1 MPLTRPKAH
10 QLSGQ
15 TAKSSVRVVT
25 VSNVTLS
32 GGAPA
37 TVDGVSLTL
46 EDRILV
52 TAQTDATENGIYRVT
67 TVGSGSNGTW
77 VRGRDAN
84 QSYEVLA
91 GMTTMV
97 SEGTTY
103 ADTFWKLTTDG
114 EVTLGTTELTFEQH
128 STVEAKS
135 IANLSDVTITSA
147 TSNDVLTY
155 NGSAW
160 VNNTA
165 VNLSGNITGGN
176 LTTTGALTVG
186 TVLGNLVPTSNVTYT
201 LGSSTNAWKDLY
213 LGPGSL
219 YINGQ
224 KVLEDTSGTINV
236 TADQDQNLTIKTSGT
251 GQTTVQSAA
260 GVNLTTSGSAD
271 ISLTTSTGQIE
282 LNGNVSLN
290 STNTINSADSNPIT
304 FGDDIALGTNN
315 INSVGSI
322 TASTTATVT
331 GNITGGNLIT
341 SALVSAGTVTATG
354 NVTGGN
360 LITSALVS
368 AADVSASATI
378 TATGNITTSGSFIGD
393 GSQLTGLPAGY
404 TDANVTSLLS
414 NLGSNNI
421 STAGS
426 ITATGRV
433 ATDEVSA
440 HGLSSTSSLTLRGGT
455 SSDGIKLQFWDS
467 SWTDALAIR
476 ESTHDILASYPF
488 TATGN
493 ITGGN
498 IITGGLVDAAK
509 LTVDTNTLHVD
520 PTNNRVGIG
529 TTTPAYQV
537 EIENT
542 SNNALLVLDR
552 TDGASTFI
560 EGGATDSVL
569 GSVGA
574 NDVKIAYNSVPVVTI
589 GSGGAITTSG
599 NITGGNL
606 RADNLTTENA
616 FAIVGSDNNLIQD
629 TTLSVDP
636 ASNYLGINQTSPE
649 VTLHMTGEGA
659 QTAQIRMEQYNDSAD
674 APDLRTRRY
683 RGNIASPSAV
693 SSGDYLYRSNHEY
706 WNGSALIVG
715 GTFAFD
721 NTNDANR
728 TQFAVSVTT
737 DGTSA
742 DANTPSK
749 VQFKIDGNDSGAI
762 TFNNAYKFPTADGSA
777 NQVLQTD
784 GSGTLTFADQ
794 SAGGATYSTGN
805 TAPVSPSVG
814 DKWFDTDDE
823 ILFEYINDGTSNVWV
838 DTTSASTGD
847 STTGDYAITGDFTA
861 SGNISQG
868 PAGYQSNKY
877 ILYGTTTNAD
887 TTEIFIGGGSNSRV
901 PVGNNVTMFYT
912 VDIVARRTDATGESA
927 GWTLKGV
934 VDNVAGN
941 VQNVGNV
948 YEVAVASDDGN
959 WAVDVVADNTDDAV
973 NVVVTGAAGKTVK
986 WMATVETQEIT
997 E

>member
-15 TAKSSVRVVT
+15 TAKKAVRVVT
-25 VSNVTLS
+25 TSNITLS
-32 GGAPA
+32 GSAPA

-46 EDRILV
+46 DDRILV

-77 VRGRDAN
+77 VRSRDAN

-91 GMTTMV
+91 GMTTIV
-97 SEGTTY
+97 TEGTTY
-103 ADTFWKLTTDG
+103 ADTLWKLTTDG

-128 STVEAKS
+128 STVELNS
-135 IANLSDVTITSA
+135 IANLSDVTISSA

-176 LTTTGALTVG
+176 LITAGALTVG

-201 LGSSTNAWKDLY
+201 LGTSTNAWKDLY

-224 KVLEDTSGTINV
+224 KVLEDSSGTINV

-260 GVNLTTSGSAD
+260 GLNLTTTGSAD

-341 SALVSAGTVTATG
+341 TGLTSTGDLTVLASGTVEMNQNVIGNVGTPISSSDAATKSYVDGLLSTVLTVSDGSNTQSIADGDTLTFSGTSNEVEVAVSATDTVTIGLPDDVTLGGGLTATTTVTATG
-354 NVTGGN
+354 NITGGN
-360 LITSALVS
+360 LTTAGQV
-368 AADVSASATI
+368 
-378 TATGNITTSGSFIGD
+378 TATGNITGSYFIGN
-393 GSQLTGLPAGY
+393 GSQLTGVTSY
-404 TDANVTSLLS
+404 TDSDVASLLS
-414 NLGSNNI
+414 NFGANNI
-421 STAGS
+421 STTGT
-426 ITATGRV
+426 ITTTSNIIANGRV
-433 ATDEVSA
+433 ATDEVSG
-440 HGLSSTSSLTLRGGT
+440 HGISNTTSLTLRGGT
-455 SSDGIKLQFWDS
+455 ASDGIKLQFWDS

-498 IITGGLVDAAK
+498 LLTGNVTVGDATI
-509 LTVDTNTLHVD
+509 TVDN
-520 PTNNRVGIG
+520 
-529 TTTPAYQV
+529 
-537 EIENT
+537 
-542 SNNALLVLDR
+542 
-552 TDGASTFI
+552 
-560 EGGATDSVL
+560 
-569 GSVGA
+569 
-574 NDVKIAYNSVPVVTI
+574 VTY
-589 GSGGAITTSG
+589 
-599 NITGGNL
+599 TG
-606 RADNLTTENA
+606 
-616 FAIVGSDNNLIQD
+616 
-629 TTLSVDP
+629 
-636 ASNYLGINQTSPE
+636 
-649 VTLHMTGEGA
+649 
-659 QTAQIRMEQYNDSAD
+659 
-674 APDLRTRRY
+674 
-683 RGNIASPSAV
+683 
-693 SSGDYLYRSNHEY
+693 
-706 WNGSALIVG
+706 
-715 GTFAFD
+715 
-721 NTNDANR
+721 
-728 TQFAVSVTT
+728 T
-737 DGTSA
+737 DGTTGQA
-742 DANTPSK
+742 LLTY
-749 VQFKIDGNDSGAI
+749 GNGVTYFGNVATS
-762 TFNNAYKFPTADGSA
+762 
-777 NQVLQTD
+777 
-784 GSGTLTFADQ
+784 
-794 SAGGATYSTGN
+794 GGATYTASTS
-805 TAPVSPSVG
+805 APGSPSVG
-814 DKWFDTDDE
+814 DKWYDTTDD

-838 DTTSASTGD
+838 DVSSASTGD

-861 SGNISQG
+861 SGNITQG
-868 PAGYQSNKY
+868 PTGYQSNKY
-877 ILYGTTTNAD
+877 ILYGTTTDA
-887 TTEIFIGGGSNSRV
+887 TTSEIFIGGGSNSRV

-912 VDIVARRTDATGESA
+912 IDIVARRTDATGESG

-934 VDNVAGN
+934 VDNFSGN
-941 VQNVGNV
+941 VQNVGNI
-948 YEVAVASDDGN
+948 YEVAVARDDTN
-959 WAVDVVADNTDDAV
+959 WAVDVLADNTDDAL